1 MRLNIILRSLKIPI
15 LLSLYAIVW
24 LSLQPFIIRLLSTS
38 YLGTSKLGNVI
49 SVTVYFIIN
58 VGWLYS
64 WYRLAKEVRNRA
76 LVKHILNNEKR

>member
-1 MRLNIILRSLKIPI
+1 LRLNIILRSLRIPI

-24 LSLQPFIIRLLSTS
+24 LSLQPFIIKLLTTN
-38 YLGTSKLGNVI
+38 YLGTSELANVI
-49 SVTVYFIIN
+49 SVIVYFVIN

-76 LVKHILNNEKR
+76 LVKHILNSKKG

>member
-1 MRLNIILRSLKIPI
+1 MRLNIILRSLRIPM

-24 LSLQPFIIRLLSTS
+24 LSLQPFIIKLLTTN
-38 YLGTSKLGNVI
+38 YLGTSRLGNVI
-49 SVTVYFIIN
+49 SVIIYFVIN
-58 VGWLYS
+58 LGWLYS